1 MNAVASLLKKFF
13 RELEEPLFTAAL
25 YDDFIAAART
35 TDEEL
40 RLSALRALVGL
51 ATIVGL
57 R

>member
-25 YDDFIAAART
+25 YGDFISAART
-35 TDEEL
+35 ADEEL
-40 RLSALRALVGL
+40 RLHALRALVGL
-51 ATIVGL
+51 TTIVGL